1 MIRHP
6 EIRDALYENEKN
18 KLRLEMKRERLQ
30 AANRCC
36 ALEATGYHPHQQI
49 HICARR
55 SGHRGGHHDYDTG
68 FHWKWDKE
76 EGPTK

>member
-55 SGHRGGHHDYDTG
+55 NGHRYDTG

-76 EGPTK
+76 EGTTK

>member
-1 MIRHP
+1 MIKHP

-36 ALEATGYHPHQQI
+36 ALEATAHQQI

-55 SGHRGGHHDYDTG
+55 SGHRGDHHDYDTG

-76 EGPTK
+76 EGTTT

>member
-1 MIRHP
+1 MIKHP

-36 ALEATGYHPHQQI
+36 ALEATGCHP
-49 HICARR
+49 
-55 SGHRGGHHDYDTG
+55 HRGGHHDYDTG

-76 EGPTK
+76 EGTTK

>member
-36 ALEATGYHPHQQI
+36 ALETTGYHPQV

-55 SGHRGGHHDYDTG
+55 SGHHDYDTG

-76 EGPTK
+76 EETTK